1 MFNMKDRVV
10 LLTGA
15 VNDIGEAISQK
26 MSECQVNKVMLADS
40 DSAGLDELAKRL
52 ADKDIQVQG
61 FPVDMTNF
69 TEVNKVVED
78 IASKAGSIDILVN
91 CIDNDNGKPISE
103 STFDDFDE
111 SIRTN
116 LSPVFMFCKSVISKM
131 QQKKYGRIINISD
144 INYLGIQNKSNYSA
158 AKSGIFGLTRDLA
171 LELAKDDITVNTVIK
186 SDIKSAGEDMS
197 EDEQSKRVEAIPVQ
211 RLGDPADVAYAVCY
225 LAADS
230 SNYVTGQTLFVCGGK
245 SIHSSMSI

>member
-1 MFNMKDRVV
+1 MFKMEDRVV

-26 MSECQVNKVMLADS
+26 MSECQVDKLMLADS
-40 DSAGLDELAKRL
+40 DSAGLDALVKRL
-52 ADKDIQVQG
+52 ADKDIQAQG

-69 TEVNKVVED
+69 SEVNKVVED

-91 CIDNDNGKPISE
+91 CLDNDNGKPISE
-103 STFDDFDE
+103 STFDDWEE

-131 QQKKYGRIINISD
+131 QQKQYGRIINISD
-144 INYLGIQNKSNYSA
+144 INYLGMQEKSNYTA
-158 AKSGIFGLTRDLA
+158 AKSGIFGFTRGLA
-171 LELAKDDITVNTVIK
+171 LELAKDDITVNTVVK
-186 SDIKSAGEDMS
+186 SDIKFATDDMS
-197 EDEQSKRVEAIPVQ
+197 EDEQSKRAGSIPVQ
-211 RLGDPADVAYAVCY
+211 RLGDPADVAYAVCF

-230 SNYVTGQTLFVCGGK
+230 SKYLTGQTLFVCGGK